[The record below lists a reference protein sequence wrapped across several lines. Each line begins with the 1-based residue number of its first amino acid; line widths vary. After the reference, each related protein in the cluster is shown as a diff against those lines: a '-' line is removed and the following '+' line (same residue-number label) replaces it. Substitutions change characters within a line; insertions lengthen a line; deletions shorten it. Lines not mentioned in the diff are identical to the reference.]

1 MNNVH
6 IPPRPASAPLKTS
19 SPEPTKSLVAQQ
31 KWIEESV
38 WYPDFTS
45 STGTEGPVPDGTDDE
60 QTVTATADV
69 AAATTTEW
77 AAWITI
83 FNELPPLR

>member
-1 MNNVH
+1 MNDVP
-6 IPPRPASAPLKTS
+6 IPPRPTSAPLKTS
-19 SPEPTKSLVAQQ
+19 SSEPTKPLVAQQ

-38 WYPDFTS
+38 WYSDFTS
-45 STGTEGPVPDGTDDE
+45 STGTEGPVPDGTGDE
-60 QTVTATADV
+60 QTATATVDV

-77 AAWITI
+77 AAWTTI